1 MRTLIVLFIIVF
13 LGPRLGAQSVT
24 PGTYRVWLCSTNCTA
39 QDSANSVAEGFVV
52 IYDDSAATT
61 AAVAS
66 ALAKL
71 PWIRTAGS
79 GIPNACI
86 RVTKRQRT
94 IGNEELYFGI
104 IPAAATRVRPADGGG
119 FVLATYASPDAFY
132 DLRWAESGVMTS
144 GTGWSAGW
152 RPSDAY
158 HRNAFFVAVRVGPP
172 QWTDCLG

>member
-1 MRTLIVLFIIVF
+1 MRTLIVLFIVVV
-13 LGPRLGAQSVT
+13 GSRLGAQSVT
-24 PGTYRVWLCSTNCTA
+24 SGTYRVWLCATNCTA
-39 QDSANSVAEGFVV
+39 QDSAHSVAEGFVV
-52 IYDDSAATT
+52 IFDDSVATT
-61 AAVAS
+61 AGVAA

-71 PWIRTAGS
+71 PSIRTAGS
-79 GIPNACI
+79 GTLNACF

-104 IPAAATRVRPADGGG
+104 ISGAATRVRPADGGG

-132 DLRWAESGVMTS
+132 DLRWAESGLMSS

-152 RPSDAY
+152 RPSDGY

-172 QWTDCLG
+172 QSTDCLG